1 MSTVEAYQALLLY
14 LGAWLAVTA
23 LLSTKFSDE
32 NGQVV
37 VTPLMVMVRT
47 PFRFK
52 SFEKLREKR
61 SIGLLL
67 DTGIAVL
74 AILMLLFYY
83 MMVRGIIAQLETGV
97 RQASVVPIIPGLTIS
112 IETFLYMLPG
122 LWLAMLFHE
131 AAHALAARYSGVDVK
146 SSGLMVLLGLIPA
159 AFVEPDEE
167 QLEKAPTRA
176 KLRVVSAGVLA
187 NTILFL
193 VFLAVVAQLSAQ
205 GSYIVITP
213 IEGSF
218 AYQQLPHHP
227 IAAEKLIVNN
237 TAFKDL
243 ESFMKYMAELRNRN
257 GGTLANT
264 TIVLEIVTPEGRVYK
279 VVKPAA
285 PISISSKERKKYE
298 MIGIQL
304 APVPKTL
311 VDALGAG
318 TGLVVYEILLYAELL
333 NIGLAGINA
342 APLFITDG
350 AQYMRYLAERRLGT
364 DQAKTLAN
372 VVSALTL
379 LLLLPN
385 LAI

>member
-1 MSTVEAYQALLLY
+1 MEAYQALLLY
-14 LGAWLAVTA
+14 LGAWLAVTT
-23 LLSTKFSDE
+23 LLSTRFSDE
-32 NGQVV
+32 NGRVV

-52 SFEKLREKR
+52 SFEKLRGRR
-61 SIGLLL
+61 SVGLLL
-67 DTGIAVL
+67 DTGIAAL
-74 AILMLLFYY
+74 AVLMLLFYY
-83 MMVRGIIAQLETGV
+83 MMVRGIIAQIETGV
-97 RQASVVPIIPGLTIS
+97 RQASVVPIIPGLTIG
-112 IETFLYMLPG
+112 IDTFLYMLPG
-122 LWLAMLFHE
+122 LWLAIVLHE
-131 AAHALAARYSGVDVK
+131 AAHALAARYSGIEVK
-146 SSGLMVLLGLIPA
+146 SSGLMILLGLIPA

-167 QLEKAPTRA
+167 QLEAAPTRA

-193 VFLAVVAQLSAQ
+193 IFFAIIAQVSAA
-205 GSYIVITP
+205 GYYVVITP

-237 TAFKDL
+237 KVFRDL
-243 ESFMKYMAELRNRN
+243 GSFIKYMTELRREN
-257 GGTLANT
+257 GGTLANI
-264 TIVLEIVTPEGRVYK
+264 TIVLRIVTPKGMVYT

-285 PISISSKERKKYE
+285 PSHLSAAERRKYE
-298 MIGIQL
+298 MIGIRL
-304 APVPKTL
+304 APVPRTL
-311 VDALGAG
+311 VDALGPGAAFA
-318 TGLVVYEILLYAELL
+318 TYEVLLYTELL

-350 AQYMRYLAERRLGT
+350 AQYVRYISEKRLGA
-364 DQAKTLAN
+364 DRAKALAN
-372 VVSALTL
+372 VVSAATL

>member
-1 MSTVEAYQALLLY
+1 MEAYQALLLY
-14 LGAWLAVTA
+14 LGAWLAATT
-23 LLSTKFSDE
+23 LLSTRFSDE
-32 NGQVV
+32 NGRVV

-52 SFEKLREKR
+52 SFERLRGRR

-67 DTGIAVL
+67 DAGVATLAV
-74 AILMLLFYY
+74 LMLLFYY
-83 MMVRGIIAQLETGV
+83 MMVKGIIAQLETGV

-112 IETFLYMLPG
+112 IDTFLYMLPG
-122 LWLAMLFHE
+122 LWLAIVLHE
-131 AAHALAARYSGVDVK
+131 AAHALAARYSGIEVK
-146 SSGLMVLLGLIPA
+146 SSGLMILLGLIPA

-167 QLEKAPTRA
+167 QLEAAPTRA

-187 NTILFL
+187 NTVLFL
-193 VFLAVVAQLSAQ
+193 VFFAVIAQLSAP
-205 GSYIVITP
+205 GYYVVITP
-213 IEGSF
+213 IENSF

-237 TAFKDL
+237 TAFNNL
-243 ESFMKYMAELRNRN
+243 ESFMKYMAKLRRDN
-257 GGTLANT
+257 GGTLANI
-264 TIVLEIVTPEGRVYK
+264 TIVLRIVTPGGKVYE

-285 PISISSKERKKYE
+285 PKHPGEKREKYE
-298 MIGIQL
+298 MIGIRL

-311 VDALGAG
+311 VDALGPGAA
-318 TGLVVYEILLYAELL
+318 LAAYEVLLYTELL

-350 AQYMRYLAERRLGT
+350 AQYVRYVSEKKLGAGR
-364 DQAKTLAN
+364 AKTLAN
-372 VVSALTL
+372 IVSAATL